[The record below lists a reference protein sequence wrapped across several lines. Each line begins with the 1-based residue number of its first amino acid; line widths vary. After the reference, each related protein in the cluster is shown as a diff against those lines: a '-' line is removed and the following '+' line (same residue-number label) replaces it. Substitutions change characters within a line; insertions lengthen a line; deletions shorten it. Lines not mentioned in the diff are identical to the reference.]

1 MTKNQSIYVQNNNC
15 YPFCTG
21 IIRIFIFLMKL
32 FEREHGNKN
41 KTTQENKKR
50 CRKVYTKNTKF
61 RIALSETSESLILFG
76 FSPSEFPT
84 TRNCF
89 GLCRRRSPKAY
100 FDSGLP
106 CRNFRR

>member
-1 MTKNQSIYVQNNNC
+1 MAT
-15 YPFCTG
+15 
-21 IIRIFIFLMKL
+21 
-32 FEREHGNKN
+32 KN
-41 KTTQENKKR
+41 KTAQENKKS
-50 CRKVYTKNTKF
+50 CRKVYRKNIKF

-89 GLCRRRSPKAY
+89 GLRRRRSPKAY